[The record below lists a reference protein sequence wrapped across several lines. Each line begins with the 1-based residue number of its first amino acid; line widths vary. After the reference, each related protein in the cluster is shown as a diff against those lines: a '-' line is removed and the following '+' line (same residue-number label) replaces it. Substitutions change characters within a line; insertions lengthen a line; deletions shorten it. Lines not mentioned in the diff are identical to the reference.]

1 MNRMLLVRHAHAF
14 DHEASDPGLDPVG
27 RRQAAAIAERLA
39 GEGVRR
45 VLSSPKRRAAET
57 ADVIARRVG
66 LVVETSALL
75 DDRTPFPSSTRWG
88 DYPARRWE
96 WLRRTPID
104 ERDEDARALRAAWS
118 QLSASVDA
126 EAGALVLVTHAF
138 VVASF
143 VSQVL
148 AAPPAAW
155 MQLPAANASLTEL
168 ELRSG
173 GEFAV
178 VAFNDVGH
186 LRDATS

>member
-27 RRQAAAIAERLA
+27 RRQAAAIAKRLA
-39 GEGVRR
+39 GEGVRHL
-45 VLSSPKRRAAET
+45 LS
-57 ADVIARRVG
+57 
-66 LVVETSALL
+66 
-75 DDRTPFPSSTRWG
+75 
-88 DYPARRWE
+88 
-96 WLRRTPID
+96 
-104 ERDEDARALRAAWS
+104 
-118 QLSASVDA
+118 
-126 EAGALVLVTHAF
+126 
-138 VVASF
+138 
-143 VSQVL
+143 SQVL

-186 LRDATS
+186 LRDASS